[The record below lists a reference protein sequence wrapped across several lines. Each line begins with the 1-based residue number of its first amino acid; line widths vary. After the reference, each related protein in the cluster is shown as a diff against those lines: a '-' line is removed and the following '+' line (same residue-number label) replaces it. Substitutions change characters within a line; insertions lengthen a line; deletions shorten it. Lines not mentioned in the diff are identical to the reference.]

1 MTARDMLTP
10 HEGLVHELNPL
21 PSTPVQHAAAVHR
34 ALPGRVALARKDGDS
49 GAWRE
54 TSVPVAYL
62 PDVLPAVAGES
73 NVYLSIQRFY
83 GRRGIASLAS
93 CGTLAVDL
101 DYYRM
106 PELRGRDPERVLD
119 TAMLALEDARVP
131 SPSLAIAS
139 GRGLYLKWLHSPVP
153 RRALPRWNLCQRAL
167 YDVLK
172 PLGADPSA
180 RDAARVLRLVG
191 TLHAG
196 TGATVRALQGTD
208 SGEVWTFD
216 ALADE
221 LLPFT
226 RDEIHEKQAASA
238 TRKASKSRGTPPR
251 GFTRATLW
259 EGRLTDVQ
267 RLRELRW
274 PGGMEDFRDRWLF
287 IAGVAMSWICEPAF
301 LQRELIALAG
311 EVGWR
316 ESKARSDMGAIFRRA
331 HAAARGERVE
341 WGDPGIQVD
350 PRYTMKNSTLM
361 DWLEITP
368 GEEREMTV
376 IMSADEALRRKR
388 ERDEAGRRA
397 AGAVK
402 REKYLKPAAAR
413 REWVVKLRHDE
424 GMSLRRIAATTGIS
438 LSQVQRI
445 SSLSAKKT
453 AQLLTTEKPIPIT
466 CPMSAPLYSGETIPK
481 GPPKALEAAPPPALS
496 PARDAAEDPAG
507 DWRSHPLACSCVSCV
522 SPCPRYA
529 QRRR

>member
-1 MTARDMLTP
+1 
-10 HEGLVHELNPL
+10 V
-21 PSTPVQHAAAVHR
+21 R
-34 ALPGRVALARKDGDS
+34 ALP
-49 GAWRE
+49 
-54 TSVPVAYL
+54 
-62 PDVLPAVAGES
+62 
-73 NVYLSIQRFY
+73 
-83 GRRGIASLAS
+83 
-93 CGTLAVDL
+93 
-101 DYYRM
+101 
-106 PELRGRDPERVLD
+106 
-119 TAMLALEDARVP
+119 
-131 SPSLAIAS
+131 
-139 GRGLYLKWLHSPVP
+139 
-153 RRALPRWNLCQRAL
+153 
-167 YDVLK
+167 
-172 PLGADPSA
+172 
-180 RDAARVLRLVG
+180 
-191 TLHAG
+191 
-196 TGATVRALQGTD
+196 GTD

-216 ALADE
+216 TLADE

-226 RDEIHEKQAASA
+226 RDEIHDKQAARE
-238 TRKASKSRGTPPR
+238 TRLPSKSRGTPPR

-331 HAAARGERVE
+331 HAAARGECVE
-341 WGDPGIQVD
+341 WKGIQVD

-376 IMSADEALRRKR
+376 IMSDDEALRRKR

-402 REKYLKPAAAR
+402 REEYLRSAAAR

-453 AQLLTTEKPIPIT
+453 AQLQTTEKPIPIM
-466 CPMSAPLYSGETIPK
+466 CPMSAPLYSGETLPEAA
-481 GPPKALEAAPPPALS
+481 PKALAAPPPKAS
-496 PARDAAEDPAG
+496 PRSLPPTPDASEE
-507 DWRSHPLACSCVSCV
+507 WHSHPLACECVSCV